1 MTIYES
7 ASEMEREVKRLNQ
20 RWWRAQQDRLR
31 ERRERWRSGSTR

>member
-7 ASEMEREVKRLNQ
+7 ASDMEREVKRLNQ
-20 RWWRAQQDRLR
+20 RWWRDQQDRLR